1 MKNYQL
7 LSAILSDL
15 WLINEHR
22 AHGYLP
28 LINNLIKG
36 DNDAVIQEIGEHTD
50 KKPSGHIA
58 AVSEDEINPSEE
70 FSYWLHAYHPGT
82 GKNFRLDRYSQAPEG
97 SIAIIKIQN
106 VMTEHDTFCGP
117 AGTKTMSK
125 MVESAY
131 KCNCISGIIL
141 EMKTGGG
148 QVSGTELMGNAIKNS
163 TKPIVALG
171 NAMYSAGYWVASA
184 SDKIIL
190 TEKTGGVGSIG
201 TMIALI
207 NMKPFYEK
215 LGYQFIE
222 EYASKST
229 EKNRAFNELLQG
241 NKQRYVEGTLDP
253 INELFHKTVKSNR
266 PDMNLQDKSILAGG
280 EFMGDKAIDAGLVDM
295 IGTFQ
300 DAVRYIQT
308 GQLETQQQP
317 AAAEGSGSG
326 SASGSGSSS
335 AKSNSNQLNNIDMFN
350 NYSAITAIANKQAK
364 GQDIT
369 EADIQAVNDQLAA
382 KGVSSF
388 AFVSQSTASEA
399 ENTIAGL
406 ENTVNNLTA
415 LFGDDAKA
423 EKFDLLAAVKK
434 MKEDKEAAEAKVEEY
449 GDQPGD
455 KPTSAKKNDD
465 NPDETMDWVDPEAEH
480 NKIAAEMRSSN

>member
-7 LSAILSDL
+7 LSENLSGP
-15 WLINEHR
+15 WLINEQGKNGLLLFIQQLI
-22 AHGYLP
+22 HGP
-28 LINNLIKG
+28 HEAINNTHL
-36 DNDAVIQEIGEHTD
+36 
-50 KKPSGHIA
+50 KPENHLSA
-58 AVSEDEINPSEE
+58 QSEDEINPSEE
-70 FSYWLHAYHPGT
+70 FIYWLFAFDPNSGRVL
-82 GKNFRLDRYSQAPEG
+82 RLDRYSQAPQG
-97 SIAIIKIQN
+97 SIALLNIHGFMMPQDTWFGPGTRTLSDMIVSAQN
-106 VMTEHDTFCGP
+106 
-117 AGTKTMSK
+117 
-125 MVESAY
+125 
-131 KCNCISGIIL
+131 CNCISGVIFDFN
-141 EMKTGGG
+141 TGGG
-148 QVSGTELMGNAIKNS
+148 HVTGTERLANTMKAL
-163 TKPIVALG
+163 TKRNVALG
-171 NAMYSAGYWVASA
+171 NAMYSAGYWTAS
-184 SDKIIL
+184 SSNKIII
-190 TEKTGGVGSIG
+190 TEKTGGAGSIG
-201 TMIALI
+201 TMVYYL
-207 NMKPFYEK
+207 NMEPYYEK
-215 LGYQFIE
+215 LGVQIIE
-222 EYASKST
+222 EYATKST
-229 EKNRAFNELLQG
+229 EKNKDFNELLKG
-241 NKQRYVEGTLDP
+241 NKKAYVERTLDP
-253 INELFHKTVKSNR
+253 LNELFHNSVKSSRPNINQTVKGVFAGQNY
-266 PDMNLQDKSILAGG
+266 LA
-280 EFMGDKAIDAGLVDM
+280 EEAVELGLADM

-300 DAVRYIQT
+300 DAVKFIQT
-308 GQLETQQQP
+308 GQMQESQQP

-455 KPTSAKKNDD
+455 KPTSAKKGDD